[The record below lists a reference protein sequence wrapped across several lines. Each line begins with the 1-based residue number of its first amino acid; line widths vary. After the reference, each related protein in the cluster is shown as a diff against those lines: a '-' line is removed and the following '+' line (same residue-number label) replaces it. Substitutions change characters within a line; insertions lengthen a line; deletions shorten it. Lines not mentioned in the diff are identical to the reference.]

1 MTGIDINSTDKIRPL
16 ILKAQI
22 CRNTFLALVLVL
34 DVVASLFTHNAVAAE
49 AGETLVLEE
58 VIVTATKRE
67 KSIQDIPLSI
77 RAFGAEEL
85 QIATILSID
94 DLAQKTPNL
103 FFADTS
109 ELKLSTPQIRGVFSG
124 PGGRNAGIDQ
134 PVAFYVDE
142 VYIATPAARQ
152 LDLFDLARVEV
163 LRGPQGVLF
172 GRNALGGA
180 INVTTAP
187 MGEETTGYLEASFGN
202 YNLQRYGG
210 AVSGKLSD
218 SLYGKMSFLYHDR
231 EGYTENTFTGNDLN
245 NASHWG
251 LSGSLLWRITDS
263 SDLTLT
269 YRHKEVD
276 QRTIAMDIARYTP
289 GILGPGTEGGL
300 TILLGLAER
309 DDDPFDRRVSL
320 DEDGEETLDYDLFSA
335 TLDISWDAMM
345 LKSITAYQ
353 THEYFQLYDLD
364 YSTAPTMTQ
373 GNPESVDAFS
383 QEFRLSSNNS
393 DGLQWLV
400 GAMYYYQKTDNQF
413 STIFDDD
420 FTGLLFNIAG
430 VPPAITDALPFGESL
445 AQGITTLDS
454 YATYA
459 NVDIPM
465 GERWELSLGGRYTY
479 EKKSIDYEQ
488 FSTLGNQ
495 LLIGLPALPAS
506 SANESW
512 SAFTPSGQLTWNWQ
526 DNHMLYTSA
535 SQGFKSGGFNDGF
548 GSQPEEPFEQEDLW
562 NYEIGGKGTL
572 LEGSMQY
579 SLTAFYM
586 DWSNIQSRQ
595 IVSAPGLPV
604 ALVILDTLGDA
615 TIKGAEAQLTWMPIN
630 GLIADLAYGYTKGEW
645 KNVEPGNGI
654 ENGDAFANIPEQQ
667 VSLGLQYN
675 INIAQSGD
683 LILRGDANYRAETPL
698 GGSTEA
704 IVGQQDAFTLF
715 NASVTYRFTDSW
727 SVAVWVKNI
736 TDEEYI
742 VAVRDAEQFSPFVG
756 YREHLLGTPRTY
768 AIRLKYDF

>member
-1 MTGIDINSTDKIRPL
+1 MNSSDRSNADRKH
-16 ILKAQI
+16 LKSHKSKNY
-22 CRNTFLALVLVL
+22 RNTLLSL
-34 DVVASLFTHNAVAAE
+34 VVALSATPLVFMHHAVAAE
-49 AGETLVLEE
+49 IEEALVLEE

-67 KSIQDIPLSI
+67 KSIQDVPVSI

-85 QIATILSID
+85 AIATILSID

-124 PGGRNAGIDQ
+124 PGGRNAGVDQ

-187 MGEETTGYLEASFGN
+187 MSEETTGYFEASFGN

-218 SLYGKMSFLYHDR
+218 SLFGKLSFLYHDR

-289 GILGPGTEGGL
+289 DLLAPGTEGGI

-335 TLDISWDAMM
+335 TLNIGWDTMM

-393 DGLQWLV
+393 DGIQWLV

-413 STIFDDD
+413 STVFDDD
-420 FTGLLFNIAG
+420 FTGLLLNILG
-430 VPPAITDALPFGESL
+430 IPPAVTDALTFGESL
-445 AQGITTLDS
+445 AQGVTKLDS

-459 NVDIPM
+459 NVDIPL
-465 GERWELSLGGRYTY
+465 GEQWQLSLGGRYTY

-495 LLIGLPALPAS
+495 ILGLPALPAS
-506 SANESW
+506 SASESW
-512 SAFTPSGQLTWNWQ
+512 SKFTPSAQLTWNWQ

-562 NYEIGGKGTL
+562 NYEIGGKGSL
-572 LEGSMQY
+572 LEGAMQY

-595 IVSAPGLPV
+595 IVTDPDLLV
-604 ALVILDTLGDA
+604 ALIVLDTLGDA
-615 TIKGAEAQLTWMPIN
+615 TIKGVEAQLTWMPVS
-630 GLIADLAYGYTKGEW
+630 GLIADFAYGYTNGKW

-675 INIAQSGD
+675 INIAKSGE

-698 GGSTEA
+698 GGSTAA

-715 NASVTYRFTDSW
+715 NASVTYRFNDSW
-727 SVAVWVKNI
+727 SVAMWVKNI
-736 TDEEYI
+736 TDEDYI

-768 AIRLKYDF
+768 AVRLRYDF